1 MTENPQLTEI
11 ERIFGISQ
19 KIVYGKNNELY
30 LPIEGSRLQDIIK
43 RLSEDSF
50 ELLSLFCAKTSTVRA
65 SPCFMLLKRQ
75 VFKKFQYCK

>member
-50 ELLSLFCAKTSTVRA
+50 ELLSLFCAQNFNSEGFTLFYAFEKA
-65 SPCFMLLKRQ
+65 GFQ
-75 VFKKFQYCK
+75 EIQYCR